1 MKKCAKCG
9 KENID
14 KAIYCANCG
23 SRLDLIPKSSQSSN
37 VSSTPTPALDALK
50 NHIDNDSSSSSS
62 SLNSSQSNDNQP
74 SKWKICCCYVP
85 IVLFV
90 ILLIFS
96 LILNAYPENFS
107 SSYEGDFKYLDS
119 DGDGKLSFEEARQLD
134 PYMKDREIKPYFLE
148 ADKNSNGY
156 LIGYEYDLFRSDVV
170 YSDSSSYSS
179 SSSSNSNSH
188 SYSSSSSSS
197 SSNSR
202 SYSSSSRSYD
212 DYDSSSGG
220 YVLTCPYCGSE
231 AVYET
236 GGYYK
241 CAECG
246 RSIYSPD
253 DLELAYE
260 EGYMEL
266 LVPVSLIIN

>member
-1 MKKCAKCG
+1 MKKCANCG

-14 KAIYCANCG
+14 EAIYCANCG
-23 SRLDLIPKSSQSSN
+23 SRLESISNNSASKS
-37 VSSTPTPALDALK
+37 SSTPTPALDSLK
-50 NHIDNDSSSSSS
+50 NHIGNDSSSRSSS
-62 SLNSSQSNDNQP
+62 GLNSSQSNDNQP

-107 SSYEGDFKYLDS
+107 SSYGGDFKYLDS
-119 DGDGKLSFEEARQLD
+119 NGDGKLTFEEARQLD
-134 PYMKDREIKPYFLE
+134 PYMKDSEIKPYFLE

-156 LIGYEYDLFRSDVV
+156 LIGYEFDGFRSDVRS
-170 YSDSSSYSS
+170 SDSSSYSS
-179 SSSSNSNSH
+179 SSSSSSPSH

-197 SSNSR
+197 SSHSQ
-202 SYSSSSRSYD
+202 SSSSSSRSYD
-212 DYDSSSGG
+212 DYDSSSEG

-231 AVYET
+231 AIYET

-246 RSIYSPD
+246 SSIYNPD
-253 DLELAYE
+253 DLELGYQ

-266 LVPVSLIIN
+266 LAPVSLIIN